1 MASKFN
7 EKTLLSLLNGIKL
20 PVNEDAIKM
29 LAVDILE
36 TEQYEKNG
44 NRYLNNRFNPV
55 QLEGHY
61 FNVSVTL
68 YVTPKQAERIEELA
82 KSAVTE
88 HKKQQAVQA
97 LVALGLSES
106 QAIAMLNQQ
115 QTKKKGK

>member
-1 MASKFN
+1 MANKFS
-7 EKTLLSLLNGIKL
+7 EKALLMLLDGIKL
-20 PVNEDAIKM
+20 PVNENAVKM
-29 LAVDILE
+29 MAVDILE

-55 QLEGHY
+55 QLEGQY

-88 HKKQQAVQA
+88 HKKQQAIQA
-97 LVALGLSES
+97 LMALGLSES
-106 QAIAMLNQQ
+106 QAAAMLDKPQA
-115 QTKKKGK
+115 KKKGK